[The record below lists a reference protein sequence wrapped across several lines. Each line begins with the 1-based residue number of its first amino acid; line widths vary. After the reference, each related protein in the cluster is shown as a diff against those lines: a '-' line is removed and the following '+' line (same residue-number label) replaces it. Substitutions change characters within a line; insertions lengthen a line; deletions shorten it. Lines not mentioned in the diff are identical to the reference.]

1 MRYTINFTE
10 ALDVNWS
17 ETYKP
22 VRMASWDDIADSIRQ
37 TVTMGEAVA
46 MYAPDPPPKG
56 RRIPCP
62 IHNGKDYNLSF
73 TDNRFRCFVCNEGGD
88 VIAFVRSVCGLNNRK
103 EAMIK
108 INEDFR
114 LGLPINSFITLKE
127 NSVLEDRRRKA
138 REREAEQKRLLTAYH
153 AALDH
158 FTFLDILIRDYAIDT
173 MQYAYAIKRIDGA
186 WYDVEC
192 AAIAIHEFDNR
203 QKVITN

>member
-1 MRYTINFTE
+1 M
-10 ALDVNWS
+10 NWS

-108 INEDFR
+108 INEDYFAEDSFVAEKFSQEFSKSLLESNPTLTWR
-114 LGLPINSFITLKE
+114 LEFL
-127 NSVLEDRRRKA
+127 VRK
-138 REREAEQKRLLTAYH
+138 KR
-153 AALDH
+153 
-158 FTFLDILIRDYAIDT
+158 
-173 MQYAYAIKRIDGA
+173 
-186 WYDVEC
+186 
-192 AAIAIHEFDNR
+192 NR
-203 QKVITN
+203 SGS